1 MGVCRRPGELRIDK
15 KCKFYKFSNQHISID
30 YLPQHKIEVGIYTR
44 KTISI
49 HLHLLHTFPLI
60 HFPSHPSFYATS
72 TRTEQRTRQRQERH
86 QP

>member
-44 KTISI
+44 KPFPSISI
-49 HLHLLHTFPLI
+49 SSI
-60 HFPSHPSFYATS
+60 HSH
-72 TRTEQRTRQRQERH
+72 
-86 QP
+86 